1 MMRNFKMLLAYDG
14 SRYRGW
20 QRLGD
25 SDRTIQGKLE
35 ACLTALLQQ
44 PVQVSGAGRTD
55 AGTHAIGQAA
65 SFRAETALP
74 AAQLLRQLRARLP
87 EDIGVLDL
95 QEAAPR
101 FHARLNAVC
110 KTYRYRV
117 WVSDQPCVFDRKYVY
132 VCPGAYDLAAMRQAA
147 ETLLGSHNFLAFSA
161 NRPGKKSTVRRL
173 DALTIEKT
181 GEELIFTLTG
191 DGFLHHMV
199 RILVGTLLEI
209 GAGARPVSSIAEIFA
224 SGCRANA
231 GVTVP
236 AQGLCLMEVQYH

>member
-1 MMRNFKMLLAYDG
+1 M
-14 SRYRGW
+14 
-20 QRLGD
+20 
-25 SDRTIQGKLE
+25 
-35 ACLTALLQQ
+35 QQ

-74 AAQLLRQLRARLP
+74 TAQLLRQLRARLP

-132 VCPGAYDLAAMRQAA
+132 VCPGTYDLAAMRQAA
-147 ETLLGSHNFLAFSA
+147 ETLLGSHDFLAFSA

>member
-1 MMRNFKMLLAYDG
+1 MYKR
-14 SRYRGW
+14 
-20 QRLGD
+20 Q
-25 SDRTIQGKLE
+25 IQGKLE

-74 AAQLLRQLRARLP
+74 TAQLLRQLRARLP

-147 ETLLGSHNFLAFSA
+147 ETLLGSHDFLAFSA

-231 GVTVP
+231 GLTVP

>member
-147 ETLLGSHNFLAFSA
+147 ETLLGSHDFLAFSA

-173 DALTIEKT
+173 GCAHDRKDRRGAYFYSDRRRFFAPHGTDPGGDAAGDRRGGAPGFVDRGDFCLWLP
-181 GEELIFTLTG
+181 GERRG
-191 DGFLHHMV
+191 DGPGP
-199 RILVGTLLEI
+199 RDY
-209 GAGARPVSSIAEIFA
+209 A
-224 SGCRANA
+224 
-231 GVTVP
+231 
-236 AQGLCLMEVQYH
+236 